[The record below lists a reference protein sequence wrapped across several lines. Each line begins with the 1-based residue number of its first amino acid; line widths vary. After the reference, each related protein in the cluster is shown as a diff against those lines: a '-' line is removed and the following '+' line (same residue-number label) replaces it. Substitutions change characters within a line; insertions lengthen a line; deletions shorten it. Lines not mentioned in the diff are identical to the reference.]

1 MSACGYSA
9 AAEEE
14 GDGPATV
21 EAIEDSDLSKVV
33 LQASAAKRI
42 GLETTTVADAAVD
55 RNLIVAGTVVASGP
69 AAPAPSRCG

>member
-14 GDGPATV
+14 GGGPATV
-21 EAIEDSDLSKVV
+21 ESIEDSDLSKVV

-42 GLETTTVADAAVD
+42 GLETAHGRASARSTAPWSSPERSSAATVEAA
-55 RNLIVAGTVVASGP
+55 
-69 AAPAPSRCG
+69 SRCA